1 MMAQARFAHPP
12 RIAVWLVDLFIPNE
26 QAESIP
32 GDMLEEFTAL
42 ASRSDVA
49 AARHWYWRQSVRTIA
64 HLIGSELRVAPRSIF
79 AIVLGGYLLLA
90 FAGSLPEQA
99 IVAVLNLR
107 RHHVTPYYT
116 WSQAQAY
123 LFWFN
128 GGILAGH
135 ILVSLVVGCLVA
147 TAAKSREMVTT
158 ISLVLFL
165 CVMTGVGLVGT
176 VRGNAPIL
184 WGILPWYAADWLAI
198 VIGGAIIRTRRSAS
212 ANPLSTLRIRTR

>member
-1 MMAQARFAHPP
+1 MMARPRLAQPP

-49 AARHWYWRQSVRTIA
+49 AARHWYWRQSVKTIA
-64 HLIGSELRVAPRSIF
+64 HLIGSEFRVAPLSIF
-79 AIVLGGYLLLA
+79 GIVLGGYLLLA
-90 FAGSLPEQA
+90 LGGSLPEQV

-107 RHHVTPYYT
+107 RHHVNPYYS
-116 WSQAQAY
+116 WSQAQEY

-128 GGILAGH
+128 GGILVGR
-135 ILVSLVVGCLVA
+135 ILLTLVVGCLVA
-147 TAAKSREMVTT
+147 TAAKTREMVATMT
-158 ISLVLFL
+158 LVLFL
-165 CVMTGVGLVGT
+165 CAMTAVGLVG
-176 VRGNAPIL
+176 VARGNAPIP
-184 WGILPWYAADWLAI
+184 WGMLPWYVVDWFAI

-212 ANPLSTLRIRTR
+212 TTPLSTTRI